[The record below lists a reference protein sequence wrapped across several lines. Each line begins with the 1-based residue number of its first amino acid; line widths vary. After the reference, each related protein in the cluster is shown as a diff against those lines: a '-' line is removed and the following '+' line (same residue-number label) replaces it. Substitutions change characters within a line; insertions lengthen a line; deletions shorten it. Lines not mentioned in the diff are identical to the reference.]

1 MGLLQSIRGDIQ
13 AAKDRDPAATSTL
26 EVIFTYP
33 GFHAR
38 QLHRLAHTLHNGG
51 LRLPA
56 RLISHLGRAVTGI
69 EIHPGAR
76 IGERFFIDHGM
87 GVVIG
92 ETTVI
97 GDNCHLY
104 QGVTMGGTSTKRAKR
119 HPTLGKGV
127 VVGAGAKVIGAV
139 TIGDGAKIGAGSVV
153 VTNVP
158 PNATVVGVPGHIVA
172 YVDPGDE
179 TILKLPDPEW
189 DVIQRLETR
198 VAELE
203 QRIARAGGREE
214 ERALVRG
221 GRVRR
226 EAVQHPEPPPGGVRP
241 RRGRGEDVRLRAE
254 PLRPLPRR
262 PRHELHHLRCP
273 PPLPGVPRPQG
284 PPRPELHRYRG
295 QHHQPRPRRRP
306 HHRRDGGGAHPEVL
320 RRTWRRSTS

>member
-1 MGLLQSIRGDIQ
+1 VGLLKSIRGDIQ

-38 QLHRLAHTLHNGG
+38 QLHRLAHTLHNRG

-158 PNATVVGVPGHIVA
+158 ANATVVGVPGHIVA
-172 YVDPGDE
+172 YADPGDE

-189 DVIQRLETR
+189 DVIQRLEAR

-203 QRIARAGGREE
+203 QRIAELEGGKKNMPSSVEE
-214 ERALVRG
+214 E
-221 GRVRR
+221 
-226 EAVQHPEPPPGGVRP
+226 
-241 RRGRGEDVRLRAE
+241 
-254 PLRPLPRR
+254 
-262 PRHELHHLRCP
+262 
-273 PPLPGVPRPQG
+273 
-284 PPRPELHRYRG
+284 
-295 QHHQPRPRRRP
+295 
-306 HHRRDGGGAHPEVL
+306 
-320 RRTWRRSTS
+320 

>member
-1 MGLLQSIRGDIQ
+1 MGLLQSIKGDIQ

-38 QLHRLAHTLHNGG
+38 QLHRLAHTLHTRG

-56 RLISHLGRAVTGI
+56 RLISHFGRAVTGI

-92 ETTVI
+92 ETAVI
-97 GDNCHLY
+97 GENCHLY
-104 QGVTMGGTSTKRAKR
+104 QGVTLGGTSTKRAKR

-139 TIGDGAKIGAGSVV
+139 TLGDGAKIGAGSVV

-172 YVDPGDE
+172 YADPGDE

-189 DVIQRLETR
+189 DVIQRLEAR

-203 QRIARAGGREE
+203 QRIAELEGRKKNVPSSVEE
-214 ERALVRG
+214 E
-221 GRVRR
+221 
-226 EAVQHPEPPPGGVRP
+226 
-241 RRGRGEDVRLRAE
+241 
-254 PLRPLPRR
+254 
-262 PRHELHHLRCP
+262 
-273 PPLPGVPRPQG
+273 
-284 PPRPELHRYRG
+284 
-295 QHHQPRPRRRP
+295 
-306 HHRRDGGGAHPEVL
+306 
-320 RRTWRRSTS
+320 